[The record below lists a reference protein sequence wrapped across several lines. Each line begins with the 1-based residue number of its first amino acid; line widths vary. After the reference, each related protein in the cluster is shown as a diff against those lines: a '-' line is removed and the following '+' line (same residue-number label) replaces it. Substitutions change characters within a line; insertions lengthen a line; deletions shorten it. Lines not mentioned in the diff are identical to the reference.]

1 MGLSRHTGHEGLK
14 QVHGHRYFVRS
25 SRNALRLLVAVVP
38 THFLWAHP
46 ASPKRSASGSLG
58 VTATIQPSVEL
69 TVRTAA
75 GRVLTATGNLEASV
89 ILTLGAERQVT
100 TAGRDPIRFTTRL
113 RTANVG
119 PAEGYQLG
127 AILLAKDNQ
136 VVEVDGVSLHGGMQA
151 NITSGGIAAFNR
163 EILHSARIVSSS
175 SADSAAGPP
184 SLVLT
189 ARVVG
194 PQVSCNQS
202 RPASPSRGRD
212 DNR

>member
-1 MGLSRHTGHEGLK
+1 VGLSRHTGHEGLK

-163 EILHSARIVSSS
+163 ENPAFGPNCLQFKRRLGGWPALIGPHGARR
-175 SADSAAGPP
+175 GP
-184 SLVLT
+184 SGQLQSVK
-189 ARVVG
+189 AS
-194 PQVSCNQS
+194 QSQS
-202 RPASPSRGRD
+202 R
-212 DNR
+212 